1 MSPCTLSSPGVL
13 VPVAAHSASSTAPT
27 GLSPDRP
34 RLAHLLGSPPS
45 SFPRCSGARPGKTA
59 STGLLAL
66 TYVTQPA
73 ECWREMEL
81 VRRVARCS
89 KQGYWSGQP
98 FPSPGDLP
106 DPGVE
111 SGSPALQADSVLS
124 EPPGKPFEKNQ
135 SWSNNT
141 ECTILTTF
149 KPPVTLSPVNTSSR
163 SAPPA
168 LAPTAQL
175 SVTMS
180 LLLGPRVSEVT
191 CLPCLSFHD

>member
-27 GLSPDRP
+27 GLSPDWP

-81 VRRVARCS
+81 VRRVARYS

-135 SWSNNT
+135 SWSNST

-149 KPPVTLSPVNTSSR
+149 KPPVTSSPVNTSSR

-180 LLLGPRVSEVT
+180 LPAPGAS
-191 CLPCLSFHD
+191 CK